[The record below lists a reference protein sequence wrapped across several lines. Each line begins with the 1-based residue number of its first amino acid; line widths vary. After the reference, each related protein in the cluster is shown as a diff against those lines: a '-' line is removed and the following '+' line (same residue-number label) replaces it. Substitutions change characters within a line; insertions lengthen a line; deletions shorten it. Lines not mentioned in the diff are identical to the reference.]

1 MKSTD
6 EDLEMLFGILDDE
19 NDGEI
24 NTDKCICLHV
34 DMFAFVDVEQTD
46 NNVWKKPGS
55 HKAW

>member
-46 NNVWKKPGS
+46 NNV
-55 HKAW
+55 